1 MKKDNVFWG
10 VLLLLAAV
18 YILAHSLGFTPDI
31 SLMRI
36 VIGIIC
42 AMCFAKSAI
51 RLEFG
56 GMLFSLAILLI
67 MFEHVLGIEALT
79 PWPVLWAALF
89 GSIGLNMI
97 FGSRARAYRNRKAH
111 RRVDKSSDN
120 TSNSCASDVE
130 GDNVVLTGIF
140 NGTKKNINSNA
151 FKKAVIDCKFC
162 GMEVNMDNAV
172 IQSGSAVIDL
182 NVCFAG
188 VEIYIPSNWHVVNN
202 TDCSFG
208 SVEEHHVNG
217 TAENGPTLVIEGNVR
232 FAGVEIYRI

>member
-1 MKKDNVFWG
+1 MKKDNIFWG

-42 AMCFAKSAI
+42 VMCFIKSAI

-97 FGSRARAYRNRKAH
+97 FGSRVKEYRRHKTH
-111 RRVDKSSDN
+111 RRVEVYSEGMTEAN
-120 TSNSCASDVE
+120 ASDVD
-130 GDNVVLTGIF
+130 GDSVILTGIF
-140 NGTKKNINSNA
+140 NGTIPMRLKRQSLTANSVA
-151 FKKAVIDCKFC
+151 WK
-162 GMEVNMDNAV
+162 
-172 IQSGSAVIDL
+172 
-182 NVCFAG
+182 
-188 VEIYIPSNWHVVNN
+188 
-202 TDCSFG
+202 
-208 SVEEHHVNG
+208 
-217 TAENGPTLVIEGNVR
+217 
-232 FAGVEIYRI
+232 

>member
-1 MKKDNVFWG
+1 MKKDNIFWG

-42 AMCFAKSAI
+42 VMCFIKSAI

-89 GSIGLNMI
+89 GSIGL
-97 FGSRARAYRNRKAH
+97 
-111 RRVDKSSDN
+111 
-120 TSNSCASDVE
+120 
-130 GDNVVLTGIF
+130 TGIF

-182 NVCFAG
+182 SVYFSG
-188 VEIYIPSNWHVVNN
+188 VDIYIPSNWHVVNN

-208 SVEEHHVNG
+208 GVEEHHVSG
-217 TAENGPTLVIEGNVR
+217 VAEDGPTLVMEGNVR